1 MSSFQSNCSEKV
13 LFIHSGGLG
22 DIVLLSPAL
31 KALSESLNEKAKL
44 DLLVETRAF
53 QGSKEFFQV
62 TDNKINEIKFFD
74 FKGKF
79 AFLKIFSLLAIL
91 RNYSTIISSGRSP
104 LISLLLFL
112 SGAKK
117 RIGFKSSTGFLLTDQ
132 ISLNESQYAS
142 SMLFDLIK
150 PFVENREF
158 FSKTGNQL
166 NLERSSEILSYKQG
180 EGYSKP
186 QISEQLLDM
195 AVPAKPLI
203 ENLNLSSGYILIH
216 PGVSKLSLQK
226 GIIKSPDIEY
236 WIELIKEALGEF
248 PNFKIVLTGG
258 PDEKELVSEF
268 DQALSDKPNFI
279 NLLKE
284 KSFSLLETTQLIK
297 QSKVFICA
305 DSAPLHLAISVNAS
319 IVALFGPTDPVKLI
333 PEKEINKSIKI
344 IKVANLLCQPC
355 LWNRRAKS
363 CKLPLCV
370 KLQKTE
376 WVIQAIKEFIQ

>member
-203 ENLNLSSGYILIH
+203 ENLNSHSS
-216 PGVSKLSLQK
+216 
-226 GIIKSPDIEY
+226 
-236 WIELIKEALGEF
+236 W
-248 PNFKIVLTGG
+248 
-258 PDEKELVSEF
+258 
-268 DQALSDKPNFI
+268 
-279 NLLKE
+279 
-284 KSFSLLETTQLIK
+284 
-297 QSKVFICA
+297 
-305 DSAPLHLAISVNAS
+305 
-319 IVALFGPTDPVKLI
+319 
-333 PEKEINKSIKI
+333 
-344 IKVANLLCQPC
+344 
-355 LWNRRAKS
+355 R
-363 CKLPLCV
+363 
-370 KLQKTE
+370 
-376 WVIQAIKEFIQ
+376 